1 MRTLLISILIPL
13 MMQPVLSIP
22 ALAQTED
29 PQETSDEGLEN
40 RSRSDV
46 ALDYMQNE
54 RWDFASYEWRKVLEL
69 EPDNIEAHLGLARSL
84 AQGGFIQEAIT
95 HLKETRPRIEDP
107 RLDLEQARLHAEA
120 GQTDSAIRLYLSLL
134 NKNPFHVEAFK
145 GMMALEMR
153 FPEDQART
161 LSDMLEK
168 RAKEAE
174 NRANKAFATGSYQQ
188 AVPYYE
194 LAAAYNQ
201 KGTLHNKYAL
211 ALLLSGDGEEAG
223 EEFIRLNKI
232 HRRWELHGN
241 AALALL
247 SQDETHAAR
256 KELEKA
262 IQMAKEPSDRAKLY
276 NLLGYVCESAN
287 RVADARYAYAH
298 AIELDPALDKA
309 RMNLAY
315 IYLQDYRYEKA
326 INLYQE
332 VLARSP
338 QRSDVWTTLG
348 FAYELQQEP
357 RKAKAAYEKAIALD
371 PGYKEAYRN
380 LATMYDKLGK
390 KEKADL
396 TLKRMMSR
404 QYAKLEGVSKQPS
417 AQPAQAQEHPL
428 FQFVDVFG
436 VGS

>member
-13 MMQPVLSIP
+13 LMQPVLSIP
-22 ALAQTED
+22 ALAQTEGQ
-29 PQETSDEGLEN
+29 QEASDEDVEN

-54 RWDFASYEWRKVLEL
+54 RWDFASYEWRKVLEM
-69 EPDNIEAHLGLARSL
+69 EPENIEAHLGLARSL
-84 AQGGFIQEAIT
+84 GQAGFIQEAIT
-95 HLKETRPRIEDP
+95 HLKETRPGIDDP

-120 GQTDSAIRLYLSLL
+120 GETDSAIRLYLSLL
-134 NKNPFHVEAFK
+134 DKNPYHVESFK
-145 GMMALEMR
+145 GLMALEMR
-153 FPEDQART
+153 FREEQAGA
-161 LSDMLEK
+161 LSDLLAK

-174 NRANKAFATGSYQQ
+174 NRANKAFEAGNYQQ

-194 LAAAYNQ
+194 LATAYNR

-211 ALLLSGDGEEAG
+211 ALLLSGNGEEAG
-223 EEFIRLNKI
+223 EEFSRLNKV

-247 SQDETHAAR
+247 SQDQTHAAR

-262 IQMAKEPSDRAKLY
+262 IQMAQKPADRAKLY

-326 INLYQE
+326 ITLYQE

-338 QRSDVWTTLG
+338 NRADVWTALG

-404 QYAKLEGVSKQPS
+404 QYARLEGAPNQSPSKSP
-417 AQPAQAQEHPL
+417 QAQGHPL